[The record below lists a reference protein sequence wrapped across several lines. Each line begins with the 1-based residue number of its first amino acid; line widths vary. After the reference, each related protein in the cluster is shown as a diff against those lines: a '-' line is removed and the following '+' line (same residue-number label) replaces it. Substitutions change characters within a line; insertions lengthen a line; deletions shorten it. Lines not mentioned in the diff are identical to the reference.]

1 MKETDEIN
9 SNQNPVLQFVGGKI
23 SVEMQPPKL
32 LWLKRNLKEHCWD
45 KARHFFDLA
54 DYLVYR
60 STGHDVR
67 YVLILG
73 TECISLVIVPSQMM
87 VAANYLQLPAI

>member
-1 MKETDEIN
+1 MISWRDHRAVKETDEIN
-9 SNQNPVLQFVGGKI
+9 SKLNPVLEFVGGKI

-32 LWLKRNLKEHCWD
+32 MWLKKNLREHCWD

-67 YVLILG
+67 YD
-73 TECISLVIVPSQMM
+73 Q
-87 VAANYLQLPAI
+87 LQKKLSNA